1 MQTATEAPRPA
12 DCPAQMGV
20 YGRRAGPQTASSG
33 RPHSAPQRGR
43 AQPVQCGCTGPARR
57 VGWRARAQTR
67 CTMCA
72 LSFCCA
78 LARGLRSYS
87 GQHLMNFWA
96 TLSHHC
102 SSSPIAAYITAHFT
116 LNGVWHWIHRALSRT
131 PRPLR
136 ATTVSGALTIA
147 HSTHKCTSENGDAV
161 VTAFTRPVWAC
172 VVLPPLLG
180 DLHSP

>member
-1 MQTATEAPRPA
+1 ML
-12 DCPAQMGV
+12 
-20 YGRRAGPQTASSG
+20 
-33 RPHSAPQRGR
+33 
-43 AQPVQCGCTGPARR
+43 CGCTGPARR

-67 CTMCA
+67 CTTCA

-78 LARGLRSYS
+78 RARGLRAYS

-136 ATTVSGALTIA
+136 ATPVSGALTIA
-147 HSTHKCTSENGDAV
+147 HSTHKCTSERRRGRDGVHSSSLGVRCVAATVRGQPSLTLTPAHTSAV
-161 VTAFTRPVWAC
+161 CRQLFPIGALVPTVSGVPHLTVA
-172 VVLPPLLG
+172 PLLRSVH
-180 DLHSP
+180 L